1 MRDKAIVVLLCVGF
15 SIWQLM
21 FGVAPIFSQGSPG
34 GSLTLEQAV
43 EQALSQHP
51 QVKAAQYHLEAGDAG
66 VEAARSPLYPH
77 FHLTEKFN
85 HTNNPMWAFATRL
98 NQKTITRED
107 FDPDQLNDPNAISNF
122 TTSISVSWELFSGGR
137 TQAGLE
143 QAKQNQQTASV
154 SLKKVRQEIIAHTSK
169 AYIGLLLARE
179 NLGVIEQAVETAR
192 AHSVFIESRYKGG
205 FVVKSDLLR
214 AQVRLAEL
222 DQERLSAQSR
232 VNVAQAALNA
242 SMGSYDNPEI
252 QTTTPFQDCVE
263 TQGSLEDWIERA
275 ISNHPDIEHLNLLE
289 GVAESEIRK
298 AKAGHWPFL
307 HLVGSYD
314 MDTEGFSDFGESYA
328 VGAMAQIPLYRGG
341 QTRSAVLAATAAWK
355 QAQEIKKSAR
365 LLITLKN
372 RQAYYETQS
381 AWKRI
386 AVAKSALEQAEE
398 GLRIVENRYRNG
410 MLTLVSLLDAEM
422 ARREARVNHF
432 KALHDYKVARID
444 LMLAAGVIDTE
455 WKK

>member
-1 MRDKAIVVLLCVGF
+1 
-15 SIWQLM
+15 
-21 FGVAPIFSQGSPG
+21 
-34 GSLTLEQAV
+34 
-43 EQALSQHP
+43 
-51 QVKAAQYHLEAGDAG
+51 
-66 VEAARSPLYPH
+66 
-77 FHLTEKFN
+77 
-85 HTNNPMWAFATRL
+85 MWAFATRL
-98 NQKTITRED
+98 NQKTIAHED
-107 FDPDQLNDPNAISNF
+107 FDPEQLNDPDAISNF

-179 NLGVIEQAVETAR
+179 NLEVIEQAVETAR

-222 DQERLSAQSR
+222 EQERLSAQSR

-242 SMGSYDNPEI
+242 SMGSYDNPHI

-275 ISNHPDIEHLNLLE
+275 ISNHPDIEHLDLLE

-298 AKAGHWPFL
+298 AKADHWPSL

-314 MDTEGFSDFGESYA
+314 MDTEGFNDFGESYA

-355 QAQEIKKSAR
+355 QAQEMKKSAR